1 MQYTAIFY
9 CCKDVNF
16 QLIFCLF
23 LFLLQTELVGTSEN
37 CLSEGVLTSTYNLC
51 FTAKQQQKTPS
62 FSILKWGA
70 RGLRLHGCVI
80 IMQLSQ
86 NRVGESVI

>member
-1 MQYTAIFY
+1 MQYTAIFHG
-9 CCKDVNF
+9 CKDVNF

-37 CLSEGVLTSTYNLC
+37 RLSEGVLTSTHNLC
-51 FTAKQQQKTPS
+51 FTAKQKPR
-62 FSILKWGA
+62 FSILKWDA

-80 IMQLSQ
+80 MMQLSQ